1 MKHYLQITSGRGPVE
16 CCRVVWLVAREI
28 LKEATSRNITAEIF
42 DTEDG
47 VTDDTWFSATLTLE
61 GEQTESFIREWSGTV
76 QWTAQSTYRPHHRR
90 KNWFVGVSEIVLP
103 AAAPDFE
110 KDIRYETS
118 RSSGPG
124 GQNVNKVESAVKA
137 IHTPT
142 GMSATASER
151 RSQLENK
158 KLATQRLLHR
168 LVVHTRNESD
178 ALTRQNWNNHN
189 SLQRGNPVKIFR
201 RPM

>member
-1 MKHYLQITSGRGPVE
+1 MKRYLQITSGRGPVE

-28 LKEATSRNITAEIF
+28 LKEAADRNITAEIF

-47 VTDDTWFSATLTLE
+47 IADDTWFSATLTLE
-61 GEQTESFIREWSGTV
+61 GEQTESFIREWSGSV
-76 QWTAQSTYRPHHRR
+76 QWTAQSIYRPHHRR
-90 KNWFVGVSEIVLP
+90 KNWFVGVAEIVLP

-110 KDIRYETS
+110 KEIRYETS

-158 KLATQRLLHR
+158 KLAMQRLLHR
-168 LVVHTRNESD
+168 LAVRTRNESD
-178 ALTRQNWNNHN
+178 ALTRRNWNNHN
-189 SLQRGNPVKIFR
+189 SLQRGNPVRIFR

>member
-1 MKHYLQITSGRGPVE
+1 MKRYLQITSGRGPVE

-28 LKEATSRNITAEIF
+28 LKEAAARNIAAEIF

-47 VTDDTWFSATLTLE
+47 LADDTWFSATLTLE
-61 GEQTESFIREWSGTV
+61 GDGVESFIREWSGTV

-90 KNWFVGVSEIVLP
+90 KNWFVGVAKIVLP
-103 AAAPDFE
+103 QEMPDFE
-110 KDIRYETS
+110 KDFRYETS

-151 RSQLENK
+151 RSQLENR

-168 LVVHTRNESD
+168 LAVRTRNESD

>member
-1 MKHYLQITSGRGPVE
+1 MKRYLQITSGRGPVE

-28 LKEATSRNITAEIF
+28 LKEAVARNLAAEIF
-42 DTEDG
+42 DTENG
-47 VTDDTWFSATLTLE
+47 VADDTWFSATLTLD
-61 GEQTESFIREWSGTV
+61 GTDADAFIREWSGTV

-103 AAAPDFE
+103 AATPDFE

-142 GMSATASER
+142 GISATASDR
-151 RSQLENK
+151 RSQLENRK
-158 KLATQRLLHR
+158 RATQRLLHR
-168 LVVHTRNESD
+168 LAVRTHSESD
-178 ALTRQNWNNHN
+178 ALTRQNWSNHN

-201 RPM
+201 QPM

>member
-1 MKHYLQITSGRGPVE
+1 MKRYLQITSGRGPVE

-28 LKEATSRNITAEIF
+28 LKEADARTLAAEIF

-47 VTDDTWFSATLTLE
+47 IADDTWFSATLTVE

-90 KNWFVGVSEIVLP
+90 KNWFVGVAEIVMP
-103 AAAPDFE
+103 AAAPEFE

-168 LVVHTRNESD
+168 LAVRTRNESD
-178 ALTRQNWNNHN
+178 ALARRNWNNHN
-189 SLQRGNPVKIFR
+189 SLQRGNPVKTFKQ
-201 RPM
+201 PM